1 MVSARAPLRKS
12 RSVKLRLQSY
22 FLLNSLLTY
31 TRYIPLVAAIGLGF
45 GAYNYYTQAQ
55 ARHEFA
61 ILEEEKRLAKNR
73 ELMDAYGSKDSLED
87 VQQALEM
94 YGR

>member
-1 MVSARAPLRKS
+1 MSSHAFPGTNKS
-12 RSVKLRLQSY
+12 SQYRSHPSGP
-22 FLLNSLLTY
+22 SLKP
-31 TRYIPLVAAIGLGF
+31 RNGRWYIPLVAAIGLGF